1 MAAAR
6 ARQLCPEAIFVRPR
20 FAVYRQ
26 VSRTLQTIFQRYTP
40 LVEPIAL
47 DEAYLDVTG
56 VTAWQ
61 ESATRIAQEIQRA
74 IWEETALT
82 ASAGVSYNKFLAKLA
97 SEQHK
102 PHGRY
107 VITPAAGPAF
117 VERLPIG
124 RFHGVGNATEARMR
138 RLGIHTGVDLKR
150 WSEAQLRQ
158 VFGKLGSYY
167 YGLARGIDE
176 RPVCS
181 QRVRQSIG
189 AETTFAEDLADPA
202 ALQAHLTAL
211 AAEVAATLAAKNQV
225 GYTLT
230 VKVKYANFVQVTRR
244 QTVTSPLRTLA
255 DLQGLLPGLL
265 ARTEAGQ
272 RKVRLLGVIVSH
284 LTQANTLSQLDLNF

>member
-1 MAAAR
+1 
-6 ARQLCPEAIFVRPR
+6 
-20 FAVYRQ
+20 
-26 VSRTLQTIFQRYTP
+26 
-40 LVEPIAL
+40 
-47 DEAYLDVTG
+47 
-56 VTAWQ
+56 
-61 ESATRIAQEIQRA
+61 
-74 IWEETALT
+74 
-82 ASAGVSYNKFLAKLA
+82 
-97 SEQHK
+97 
-102 PHGRY
+102 
-107 VITPAAGPAF
+107 
-117 VERLPIG
+117 
-124 RFHGVGNATEARMR
+124 
-138 RLGIHTGVDLKR
+138 
-150 WSEAQLRQ
+150 
-158 VFGKLGSYY
+158 
-167 YGLARGIDE
+167 LARGIDE

-189 AETTFAEDLADPA
+189 AETTFAEDLADLA
-202 ALQAHLTAL
+202 ALQAHLKTL